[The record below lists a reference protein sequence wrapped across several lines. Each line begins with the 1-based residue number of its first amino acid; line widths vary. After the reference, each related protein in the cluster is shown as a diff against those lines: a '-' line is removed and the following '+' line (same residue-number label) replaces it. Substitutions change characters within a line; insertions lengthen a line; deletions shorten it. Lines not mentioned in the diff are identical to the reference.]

1 MKVKSQWIR
10 VKLVKLVVLNFIF
23 LNIFIFVLLLLLFLL
38 FWSNQLVQAY
48 SVSVDSR
55 RA

>member
-23 LNIFIFVLLLLLFLL
+23 LNIFIFVLLLLLL

>member
-23 LNIFIFVLLLLLFLL
+23 LNIFIFVLLLL

>member
-23 LNIFIFVLLLLLFLL
+23 LNIFIFVLLLLLLL